1 MRQPFDFPHLDPS
14 QDLSE
19 LYGSAFDLLCDLWA
33 RLRAF
38 QSSCLEEEFL
48 VQLISCLENQVM
60 AAGVLLA
67 IKVDLLSGR

>member
-14 QDLSE
+14 QDLPE
-19 LYGSAFDLLCDLWA
+19 LYGSAFDLLCECWT
-33 RLRAF
+33 RLRTF